1 MNFIP
6 KLTSK
11 VLALLA
17 ISVAT
22 AALAQ
27 SFNVQTFGNFKHM
40 MQSGNTAAQV
50 KLQDIRQTKG
60 TWGVG
65 ALAGLKGEI
74 ILVDGSMLVTPG
86 SDVQGKTTA
95 SKVTDE
101 AVLWA
106 SAEVKQWKEVVVPK
120 NMTQAEFEAFV
131 GQQAK
136 LLNVNLDQP
145 FPFRVQGNYTH
156 LIWHVVTGEKEASN
170 ASAVPN
176 QQDHSAAGS
185 HGGGHANNQSGQKVF
200 RNPTLAGNLVGMY
213 SGKALEGVISHP
225 GERFHAHFIDAAQ
238 SVSGHVDQY
247 NVQSGATLFLPVN

>member
-1 MNFIP
+1 MNFTP
-6 KLTSK
+6 KSTSK
-11 VLALLA
+11 VLALLVLG
-17 ISVAT
+17 VAT

-60 TWGVG
+60 TWGIG

-74 ILVDGSMLVTPG
+74 ILVDGNMLVTPG

-95 SKVTDE
+95 SKANDE

-106 SAEVKQWKEVVVPK
+106 SAEVQKWEQVAVPK
-120 NMTQAEFEAFV
+120 NMSQAEFETFL

-136 LLNVNLDQP
+136 LLNLNLDHP
-145 FPFRVQGNYTH
+145 FAYRVQGSYTH
-156 LIWHVVTGEKEASN
+156 LIWHVVTGEKDAT
-170 ASAVPN
+170 SAN
-176 QQDHSAAGS
+176 TSHQQDHNSAGS
-185 HGGGHANNQSGQKVF
+185 HSGHANNQTGQKVF
-200 RNPTLAGNLVGMY
+200 RNPTLTGNLVGMY

-225 GERFHAHFIDAAQ
+225 GERFHAHFVDNALA
-238 SVSGHVDQY
+238 VSGHVDQY
-247 NVQSGATLFLPVN
+247 NVQSGSTLFLPVN